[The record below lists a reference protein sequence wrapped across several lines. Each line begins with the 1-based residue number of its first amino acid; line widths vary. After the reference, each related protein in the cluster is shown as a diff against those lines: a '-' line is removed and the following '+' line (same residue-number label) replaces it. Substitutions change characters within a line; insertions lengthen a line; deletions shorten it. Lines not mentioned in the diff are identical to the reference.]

1 MTSSMSN
8 VVIGRRQ
15 ILRELKKNNVAE
27 IIIATDAEASYI
39 ASLIDVAKQAGVAY
53 KLHGTMSEIS
63 ARYDIDVPSGAVGIL
78 KA

>member
-1 MTSSMSN
+1 MASSMSN

-39 ASLIDVAKQAGVAY
+39 ASLIEVAKQAGVSY
-53 KLHGTMSEIS
+53 KLHGTMNEIS
-63 ARYDIDVPSGAVGIL
+63 AQYRIEVPSGAVGIL

>member
-1 MTSSMSN
+1 MASSMSN

-39 ASLIDVAKQAGVAY
+39 AGLIEAAKQAGVAY
-53 KLHGTMSEIS
+53 KLRGTMNEIS
-63 ARYDIDVPSGAVGIL
+63 AHYDIEVPSGAIGVL

>member
-1 MTSSMSN
+1 MASSMSN

-39 ASLIDVAKQAGVAY
+39 ASIIDVAKQAAVPY
-53 KLHGTMSEIS
+53 RLHGTMNEIS
-63 ARYDIDVPSGAVGIL
+63 QHYNIEVPSGAVGVL